1 MLCRNF
7 AGGVAVILAGTMAY
21 DAWITS
27 SAQTEPITISFGLTL
42 GCLLFK
48 LPRQMNSIQAVVLS
62 GIALLAPA
70 THYVGWFLSVP
81 IIFILGSDLWRQ
93 LRLESPEKRG
103 SLMVPEWV
111 SRWHTEFDKR
121 AELRDQLSLSGVCTR
136 NLPRKQRL
144 RKASVL

>member
-1 MLCRNF
+1 M
-7 AGGVAVILAGTMAY
+7 AVILAGTMAY

-27 SAQTEPITISFGLTL
+27 SAQTEPITIFFGLTL

-81 IIFILGSDLWRQ
+81 IIVILGSNLWRQ

-103 SLMVPEWV
+103 SLTVPEWV
-111 SRWHTEFDKR
+111 SRSHASFSSSG
-121 AELRDQLSLSGVCTR
+121 SL
-136 NLPRKQRL
+136 
-144 RKASVL
+144 